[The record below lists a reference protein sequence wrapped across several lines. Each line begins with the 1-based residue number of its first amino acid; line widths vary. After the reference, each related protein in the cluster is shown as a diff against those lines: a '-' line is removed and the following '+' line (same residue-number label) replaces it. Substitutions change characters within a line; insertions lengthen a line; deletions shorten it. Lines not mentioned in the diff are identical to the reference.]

1 MHSENVFAINDGF
14 YTFVLLFLQS
24 KSPRPHFR
32 RALSK
37 TSFTV
42 LFDRDEAIKG
52 EVNPKIKFVLFE
64 RTFKTRVVIV

>member
-1 MHSENVFAINDGF
+1 MHSQDVFAINDGF

-42 LFDRDEAIKG
+42 LFDRDAKPLRRVNAWLINIRCRKAILT
-52 EVNPKIKFVLFE
+52 VF
-64 RTFKTRVVIV
+64 